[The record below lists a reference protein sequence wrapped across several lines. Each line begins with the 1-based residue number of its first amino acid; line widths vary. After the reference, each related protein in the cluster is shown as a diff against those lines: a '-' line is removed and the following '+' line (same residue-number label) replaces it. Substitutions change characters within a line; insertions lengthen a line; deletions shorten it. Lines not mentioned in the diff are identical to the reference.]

1 MSLNKQFGKNLISI
15 MSDSYSATQGTSRES
30 LYKETGLESLKVSGG
45 IEKWYFLIKYQLF

>member
-45 IEKWYFLIKYQLF
+45 IEK